1 MQQKNTAPDWH
12 YGRTEL
18 AQSYVTQFDAG
29 LTSARALFGRRRMG
43 KTEFLNMDLIPVAQK
58 AGYTCIYVNLWEWQ
72 ANPMDGIRAA
82 SLSALQ
88 KQAGILA
95 RAFKGGPQISQIK
108 INVLGTGIDA
118 KLEETSAGM
127 EALWKHIDA
136 HKSKLL
142 LLIDEAQ
149 VLAADRH
156 KNFSGSLRAGL
167 DVRKAN
173 IKVIFTGSSEQTLRT
188 MFGKPSMAFYNWA
201 PIEPFPL
208 LDHRFVS
215 HMVTVANSILQ
226 PQYRLQD
233 APAQAA
239 FLNLKSSPEVFR
251 RFIESYM
258 VMPFEGMDAAVDAAR
273 ARTFSVE
280 GYAVMWAAM
289 PAMDRL
295 LLQFVAAK
303 KSGITG
309 ASTRKTF
316 GKALGL
322 DEAVALHTINNAL
335 ARLLDPK
342 RQMLVKLEL
351 GTYQFEDQEF
361 ADWVQL
367 EQPFT
372 LS

>member
-1 MQQKNTAPDWH
+1 MQQKNTTPNWH
-12 YGRTEL
+12 YDRTEL
-18 AQSYVTQFDAG
+18 AQSYVKQFDAG

-43 KTEFLNMDLIPVAQK
+43 KTEFLNMDLVPVAQK
-58 AGYTCIYVNLWEWQ
+58 AKYTCIYVNLWECQ

-88 KQAGILA
+88 QQASALA
-95 RAFKGGPQISQIK
+95 RAFKGGPHISQIK
-108 INVLGTGIDA
+108 LSVLGTGVDA
-118 KLEETSAGM
+118 KLEEASAGM
-127 EALWKHIDA
+127 ETLWKHIDA
-136 HKSKLL
+136 HKNKLL

-149 VLAADRH
+149 VLAADQH

-167 DVRKAN
+167 DVRKAS
-173 IKVIFTGSSEQTLRT
+173 IKVIFTGSSEQTLRS

-233 APAQAA
+233 AQAQVA

-258 VMPFEGMDAAVDAAR
+258 VMPFEGVDSAVEAAR

-280 GYAVMWAAM
+280 GYASIWAAM
-289 PAMDRL
+289 PAIDRL
-295 LLQFVAAK
+295 ILQFVTAK
-303 KSGITG
+303 KPGITG
-309 ASTRKTF
+309 APARKAF
-316 GKALGL
+316 GKSLGL
-322 DEAVALHTINNAL
+322 DEAVALHTVNNAL

-351 GTYQFEDQEF
+351 GVYQFEDQEF

-367 EQPFT
+367 ELPAA
-372 LS
+372 LR